1 MRLLV
6 LGGAGMLGHK
16 AFQVLSEQFDTM
28 VTFRRFDDRLRRTGL
43 FADERVIPG
52 VDATDLESV
61 RSALDAARPD
71 CVLNC
76 VGVIKQLEAKTQP
89 KLLIQIN
96 ALFPHLL
103 AELCAERGTR
113 LIHLSTDC
121 VFSGRK
127 GAYTEDDASD
137 AEDLYGRTK
146 YLGEVSYPGS
156 LTLRT
161 SIVGREL
168 FTNLS
173 LVDWFLSQRGGTVR
187 GYTNAVFTGLTTQA
201 LSREI
206 GRVVRAFP
214 ELSGIYHVSA
224 ARISKC
230 ELLLL
235 LRRTYRIDVTVEPYD
250 DFRCDRSLDSSRYRS
265 ATGFQPPSWDAMVDE
280 MAQDATPYDAFR
292 QLTAQ
297 S

>member
-127 GAYTEDDASD
+127 GDYTEDDASD